1 MQRKILDISNLNPF
15 ENIITINKYEGVFQG
30 LPVPNKETILK
41 YLCQYKPIL
50 ATSRE
55 VFDEVTR
62 QKVKGFYDVGYFDG
76 KYSWDEKDVYLFEKY
91 NMPLKDE
98 FVEHILIQKNNN

>member
-1 MQRKILDISNLNPF
+1 MQRKIINISNLDPF
-15 ENIITINKYEGVFQG
+15 ENIITINKSEGVFQG
-30 LPVPNKETILK
+30 LPVSNKEDILK
-41 YLCQYKPIL
+41 YLHQFKPIL
-50 ATSRE
+50 ATGRE

-98 FVEHILIQKNNN
+98 FIEHILTQNNN